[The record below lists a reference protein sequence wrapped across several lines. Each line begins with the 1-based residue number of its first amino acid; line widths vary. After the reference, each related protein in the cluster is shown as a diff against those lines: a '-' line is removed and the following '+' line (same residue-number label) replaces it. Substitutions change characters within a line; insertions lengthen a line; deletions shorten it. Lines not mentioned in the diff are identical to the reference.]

1 MTTNQAI
8 PSKPASARK
17 ALIPPNV
24 GRWLSQRGCA
34 QSTIFALAL
43 QQSKAVNPEAE

>member
-24 GRWLSQRGCA
+24 ERWLSQRCCA
-34 QSTIFALAL
+34 QSRVCDRALL
-43 QQSKAVNPEAE
+43 QSKP